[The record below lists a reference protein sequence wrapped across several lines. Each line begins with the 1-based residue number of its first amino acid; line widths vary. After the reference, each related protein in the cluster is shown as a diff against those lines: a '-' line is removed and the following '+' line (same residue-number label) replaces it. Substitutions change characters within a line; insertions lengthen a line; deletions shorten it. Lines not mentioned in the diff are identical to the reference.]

1 MSREDIAIALIGLA
15 VFDWVATVTLV
26 NGINNVTIR
35 ARDEAGNVG
44 TRQILVKA
52 LIPNSALGNQRNID

>member
-1 MSREDIAIALIGLA
+1 
-15 VFDWVATVTLV
+15 V
-26 NGINNVTIR
+26 NGINTVTIR

-44 TRQILVKA
+44 TRQIVVKA